1 MLIAAL
7 FVANPVCHIGL
18 PDVDAWSVD
27 RDALI
32 DVARGSGDG

>member
-7 FVANPVCHIGL
+7 FVANPGCYIGL
-18 PDVDAWSVD
+18 PDVDAWPLD

-32 DVARGSGDG
+32 DIARGNGNG